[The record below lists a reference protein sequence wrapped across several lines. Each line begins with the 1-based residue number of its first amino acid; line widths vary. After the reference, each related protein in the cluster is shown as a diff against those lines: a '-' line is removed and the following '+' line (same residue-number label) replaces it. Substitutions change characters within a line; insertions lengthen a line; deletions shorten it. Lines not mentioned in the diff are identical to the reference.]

1 MCFRENEQKKKL
13 RIKRRERERESR
25 SGMDGANDG
34 IRRKDQEDR
43 VVQVSVVILMGEK
56 IESRCRREA
65 GAK

>member
-1 MCFRENEQKKKL
+1 MNRRKNYGSRGEKEKEN
-13 RIKRRERERESR
+13 RDR
-25 SGMDGANDG
+25 GMDGADDG